1 MLALTLMAHYGSAP
15 CPFRLRH
22 IGREAKSGK
31 LSSQAFVMMMM
42 TMEMDD

>member
-22 IGREAKSGK
+22 TGREAKAGK
-31 LSSQAFVMMMM
+31 LKAAGFRDDGK
-42 TMEMDD
+42 MDELS